1 MENQSPTQ
9 NLLTSRKNFTDNARK
24 QIKENLNYIYILL
37 MVIANALI
45 SLLRVNG
52 GEIGINNPTTTLGWI
67 LWSTQILAVT
77 FIGVMI
83 MSSFRR
89 QGIKNGHTSI
99 KATYDEYLKLIT
111 KQKDTNPRSLKEY
124 MSQRALKDSIF
135 KGTIFAL
142 INILVITIGISA
154 NFNSLIALIINILLA
169 TCFGIK
175 AMLDAEDYVVTELVV
190 WYKLKINSLE
200 KEKENER
207 TIQGDKQPRSRSS
220 KSSGIQ
226 QKKKCNTRQSN
237 SKSVKS
243 VTDTIGTSASG
254 ILA

>member
-9 NLLTSRKNFTDNARK
+9 NLLTKRKETTDKVRT

-37 MVIANALI
+37 MVVANALI

-67 LWSTQILAVT
+67 LWCTQILAVT

-124 MSQRALKDSIF
+124 MNQRALKDSIF

-175 AMLDAEDYVVTELVV
+175 AMLDAEDFVITELVV

-200 KEKENER
+200 KEKENESLR
-207 TIQGDKQPRSRSS
+207 GDKQPKLRSS

-237 SKSVKS
+237 TKSVKP
-243 VTDTIGTSASG
+243 VTDTVGTSSSG